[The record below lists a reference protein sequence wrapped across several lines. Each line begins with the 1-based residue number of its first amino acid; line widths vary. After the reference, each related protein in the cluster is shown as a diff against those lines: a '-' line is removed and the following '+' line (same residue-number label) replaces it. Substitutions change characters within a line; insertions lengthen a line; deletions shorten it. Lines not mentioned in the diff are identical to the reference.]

1 MFSFAFAETEN
12 KEEIEKA
19 VKAMDSKEIAGRRLR
34 VRSAK
39 DKDKK
44 TTTAPTASS
53 SAAVAPR

>member
-1 MFSFAFAETEN
+1 METEN

-19 VKAMDSKEIAGRRLR
+19 VKAMDSKEISGRRLR

-44 TTTAPTASS
+44 SEFASTTTAAASK
-53 SAAVAPR
+53 